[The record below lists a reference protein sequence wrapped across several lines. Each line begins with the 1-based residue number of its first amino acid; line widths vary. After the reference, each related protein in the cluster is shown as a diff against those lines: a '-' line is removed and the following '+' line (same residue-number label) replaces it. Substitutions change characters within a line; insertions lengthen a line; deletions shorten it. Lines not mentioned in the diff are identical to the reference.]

1 MRGNRNTKTTA
12 KTNDVLITI
21 SASGDSENIVRPVE
35 WASKNSMHTI
45 SLTGFDGGRSARISD
60 INLHVNADNYGV
72 IEDTH
77 QSIMHILAQY
87 LRLIHMNKNLIHE
100 RNF

>member
-1 MRGNRNTKTTA
+1 MEV
-12 KTNDVLITI
+12 DLQ
-21 SASGDSENIVRPVE
+21 E
-35 WASKNSMHTI
+35 
-45 SLTGFDGGRSARISD
+45 FSD

>member
-1 MRGNRNTKTTA
+1 MITAIANDIAYEESFAYQLNTTA

-77 QSIMHILAQY
+77 QSIMHILAP
-87 LRLIHMNKNLIHE
+87 
-100 RNF
+100 